1 MTRSPLR
8 LFVILVTTAL
18 GALLLAPSATA
29 AAAPY
34 CGITWGSLAKS
45 GTHDPGGDT
54 LRNVRAG
61 RHACFD
67 RLVVDLAHAPRFSDY
82 TVRYGTAHQQ
92 GSGAGIPLR
101 GTDMEIVL
109 DSPAYSPTTGRPTFT
124 PRNRTEVVNVS
135 GFRTFRQVA
144 WGGSFE
150 GQTTLGLGVRAR
162 LPFRVT
168 VMSGSPGHA
177 DGARVVIDVAHAW

>member
-8 LFVILVTTAL
+8 QLVLFLTA
-18 GALLLAPSATA
+18 ALCAVLLAPAPA
-29 AAAPY
+29 GAAPY

-61 RHACFD
+61 RHQCFD
-67 RLVVDLAHAPRFSDY
+67 RLVIDLAHASRYSAY
-82 TVRYGTAHQQ
+82 TVRYGTVERQ
-92 GSGAGIPLR
+92 GSGTAIPLR
-101 GTDMEIVL
+101 GAADLEIL
-109 DSPAYSPTTGRPTFT
+109 LQTHAHDAAGRPTYA
-124 PRNRTEVVNVS
+124 PPSRRDVVDVS
-135 GFRTFRQVA
+135 GYRTFRQVA

-162 LPFRVT
+162 LPFRVM
-168 VMSGSPGHA
+168 VLAGAPGHR
-177 DGARVVIDVAHAW
+177 DGARVVIDVAHSW